1 MCRCDSPLETL
12 RDRQLFKNE
21 LRKNLSDAYGWL
33 RLRVAC
39 VVTENCYKR
48 YFLYEMLRVAR

>member
-1 MCRCDSPLETL
+1 MLVTASDGVVRS
-12 RDRQLFKNE
+12 QVIKNK
-21 LRKNLSDAYGWL
+21 LRKNLGDAYGWL

-48 YFLYEMLRVAR
+48 YRP